1 MYFLHLQSLPEG
13 YPKPSLSTYQRVFQS
28 KNLSFHNPKKD
39 QCSLC
44 AMYKTGDVS
53 VRTKLE
59 GKFNKHTAEKN
70 TVRQLKDRSKQRAH
84 EDNTFLCASFDLQQ
98 VIYLP
103 SSNESAVF
111 YKRRL
116 AVFNFTL
123 YNIFN
128 KDCFCYTWSEAESK
142 RGSSEIATCV
152 YNALQFYDSKEMKVA
167 SLFSDGCS
175 GQNKNSI
182 MATMLLYTVLHS
194 KNLNE
199 ISLKFFET
207 SHGQNEGDS
216 VHSSISHAIKHA
228 GNIFVPSQLCPIFKL
243 ARRQHPYNV
252 YPLQYTDFLDFKTLS
267 KELRILTVKKTDTG
281 DSVKWTEIMEFKV
294 SKNHPQQI
302 FFKTSHLE
310 DNFKVLS
317 LKRLGTAELGKLL
330 PNRLNNQ
337 PNKISE
343 EKYSDLQSMCV
354 GETPVIRL
362 EEHKQFYRSL
372 PH

>member
-1 MYFLHLQSLPEG
+1 
-13 YPKPSLSTYQRVFQS
+13 
-28 KNLSFHNPKKD
+28 
-39 QCSLC
+39 
-44 AMYKTGDVS
+44 MYKLGDVS
-53 VRTKLE
+53 VRSKLE

-167 SLFSDGCS
+167 LLFSDGCS

-182 MATMLLYTVLHS
+182 MATMLYTVLHS
-194 KNLNE
+194 KN
-199 ISLKFFET
+199 
-207 SHGQNEGDS
+207 
-216 VHSSISHAIKHA
+216 
-228 GNIFVPSQLCPIFKL
+228 P
-243 ARRQHPYNV
+243 
-252 YPLQYTDFLDFKTLS
+252 
-267 KELRILTVKKTDTG
+267 
-281 DSVKWTEIMEFKV
+281 
-294 SKNHPQQI
+294 
-302 FFKTSHLE
+302 
-310 DNFKVLS
+310 
-317 LKRLGTAELGKLL
+317 
-330 PNRLNNQ
+330 
-337 PNKISE
+337 
-343 EKYSDLQSMCV
+343 
-354 GETPVIRL
+354 
-362 EEHKQFYRSL
+362 
-372 PH
+372 